1 MSGREFLCGFG
12 FMRFLV
18 LFAFMCFFGLLSC
31 NGWSAGTLN
40 TSRLF

>member
-18 LFAFMCFFGLLSC
+18 LFAFMCFFGVVVL
-31 NGWSAGTLN
+31 
-40 TSRLF
+40 